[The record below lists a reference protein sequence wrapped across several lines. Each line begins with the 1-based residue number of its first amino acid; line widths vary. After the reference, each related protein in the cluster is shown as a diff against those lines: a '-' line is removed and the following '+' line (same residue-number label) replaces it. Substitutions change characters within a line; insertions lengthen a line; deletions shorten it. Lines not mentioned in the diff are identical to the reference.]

1 MLIFIDES
9 GDTGLKL
16 DQGSSSHF
24 SIGLVL
30 FESREVAEQ
39 CSRRIDKL
47 RRELDLPWNFEFH
60 YHKNKPHIKE
70 AFLRAIAEFD
80 FSYTAIAIDKRSLD
94 VNTPTFRNK
103 DAFYLFACDRVF
115 TEILPFLENALIT
128 IDQIGSDNFR
138 VSLRKRLLA
147 KNTFDFK
154 TIEDIQQKKS
164 HKINLLQVAD
174 YIASMTNSK
183 ARGKDRVDDHFRI
196 IRSKEFSFISFP

>member
-16 DQGSSSHF
+16 DQGSSTHF

-30 FESREVAEQ
+30 FESREVAEL
-39 CSRRIDKL
+39 CSQRIDKL
-47 RRELDLPWNFEFH
+47 RRELELPRNFEFH
-60 YHKNKPHIKE
+60 FHKNKSHIKE
-70 AFLRAIAEFD
+70 AFLRTISDYD
-80 FSYTAIAIDKRSLD
+80 FSYTAIAIDKREINVD
-94 VNTPTFRNK
+94 APTFRNK
-103 DAFYLFACDRVF
+103 DAFYLFACDKVF

-128 IDQIGSDNFR
+128 IDQIGSENFR

-154 TIEDIQQKKS
+154 SIADIQQKKS

-174 YIASMTNSK
+174 YIASMVNSR
-183 ARGKDRVDDHFRI
+183 ARGKTHVENYFKI
-196 IRSKEFSFISFP
+196 IVSKEFSHIIYP